1 MRMQICY
8 NANMEITLEQ
18 LLAARDARAAY
29 IKTLQKRYPGACV
42 AVLTVIAPGPVK
54 RSTDT
59 IRLFSAGIQ
68 AIGRVLMRYEL
79 VPLVFEAHEK
89 DTGDEAYLVVKT
101 EPGFLKMELCKLEES
116 APYGRLWDMDVVKPN
131 GEHISREDIGFSPRG
146 CFVCGRT
153 GRDCYSRRLHTTE
166 EVLPAV
172 ERLMQTL
179 PD

>member
-1 MRMQICY
+1 
-8 NANMEITLEQ
+8 MEITLEQ

-29 IKTLQKRYPGACV
+29 IEHLRKRYPGACV

-54 RSTDT
+54 RSPDT
-59 IRLFSAGIQ
+59 QRLFDAGTR
-68 AIGRVLMRYEL
+68 AIGRVIVKNEL

-116 APYGRLWDMDVVKPN
+116 APYGRLWDMDVINPDGK
-131 GEHISREDIGFSPRG
+131 HISREDIGFSPRG
-146 CFVCGRT
+146 CFVCGKT
-153 GRDCYSRRLHTTE
+153 GRTCYSRRLHTE
-166 EVLPAV
+166 QEVQTAYRKLLA
-172 ERLMQTL
+172 TL

>member
-1 MRMQICY
+1 
-8 NANMEITLEQ
+8 MEITLEQ

-29 IKTLQKRYPGACV
+29 IDHLRKRYPGACV

-54 RSTDT
+54 RSPDT
-59 IRLFSAGIQ
+59 QRLFDAGTR
-68 AIGRVLMRYEL
+68 AIGRVIVKNEL

-116 APYGRLWDMDVVKPN
+116 APYGRLWDMDVINPDGK
-131 GEHISREDIGFSPRG
+131 HISREDIGFSPRG
-146 CFVCGRT
+146 CFVCGKT
-153 GRDCYSRRLHTTE
+153 GRTCYSRRLHTE
-166 EVLPAV
+166 QEVQAAYRKLLA
-172 ERLMQTL
+172 TL

>member
-1 MRMQICY
+1 
-8 NANMEITLEQ
+8 MEITLEQ

-29 IKTLQKRYPGACV
+29 IDHLRKRYPGACV

-54 RSTDT
+54 RSPDT
-59 IRLFSAGIQ
+59 QRLFDAGTR
-68 AIGRVLMRYEL
+68 AIGRVIVKNEL

-116 APYGRLWDMDVVKPN
+116 APYGRLWDMDVINPDGK
-131 GEHISREDIGFSPRG
+131 HISREDIGFSPRG
-146 CFVCGRT
+146 CFVCGKT
-153 GRDCYSRRLHTTE
+153 GRTCYSRRLHTE
-166 EVLPAV
+166 QEVQTAYRKLLA
-172 ERLMQTL
+172 TL